1 MRYLKKFESI
11 YDEKL
16 DKIKL
21 LNNPE
26 FYINSFPLPK
36 NSEFTKLNLIYHV
49 EDKIKDIF
57 KGCEFEK
64 SVNTYDIEFFLIKVK
79 ELNISILEMK
89 DEYFLVIIID
99 RSGSLRTERF
109 MADQIDGLLALLT
122 DIHQIIYS

>member
-1 MRYLKKFESI
+1 MKHLKTFESI
-11 YDEKL
+11 YDDKL

-21 LNNPE
+21 LNNPG

-64 SVNTYDIEFFLIKVK
+64 GVNTYDIEFFLIKLE